1 MLQKALCSTEQ
12 GQATDFQLIVSLIL
26 VDASLKYT
34 HLIPDNIVEL
44 LLHDALK
51 YIDKRKTTIVPNGFG
66 KWWLGN
72 LVTMLGGNWEQYPC
86 RGDITSY
93 SLENETT
100 LMIWQNTAWGEQEGV
115 RRIIEEKLSSIKVYF
130 QEEEPGCELYAT
142 NSFTHFPERYLLDS
156 YEEPLY
162 FVDIEEAAKCVAD
175 IVGHSVEPSVEA
187 IDLAL
192 DDFLEVQE
200 DNDTWYGFHE
210 FIEDVE

>member
-1 MLQKALCSTEQ
+1 M
-12 GQATDFQLIVSLIL
+12 
-26 VDASLKYT
+26 
-34 HLIPDNIVEL
+34 
-44 LLHDALK
+44 
-51 YIDKRKTTIVPNGFG
+51 
-66 KWWLGN
+66 GN
-72 LVTMLGGNWEQYPC
+72 LVTKLGGNWEEYPC

-93 SLENETT
+93 SLENDTT

>member
-1 MLQKALCSTEQ
+1 MPNW
-12 GQATDFQLIVSLIL
+12 
-26 VDASLKYT
+26 ASVTYECVGDPKD
-34 HLIPDNIVEL
+34 IR

-72 LVTMLGGNWEQYPC
+72 LVTKLGGNWEQYPC

-115 RRIIEEKLSSIKVYF
+115 RKIIEEKLPSIKIYF
-130 QEEEPGCELYAT
+130 QEEEPGCGLFAT
-142 NSFTHFPERYLLDS
+142 NSFKHFPERYLLDS

-162 FVDIEEAAKCVAD
+162 FETIDEATQCVSD
-175 IVGHSVEPSVEA
+175 IVGYPIEPSFEA
-187 IDLAL
+187 IDQAL
-192 DDFLEVQE
+192 DDYLAEHE
-200 DNDTWYGFHE
+200 DNDTWYSFHE
-210 FIEDVE
+210 FIEDRN

>member
-1 MLQKALCSTEQ
+1 MPNW
-12 GQATDFQLIVSLIL
+12 
-26 VDASLKYT
+26 ASVTYECVGDPKD
-34 HLIPDNIVEL
+34 IR

-72 LVTMLGGNWEQYPC
+72 LVTRLGGNWEEYPC

-187 IDLAL
+187 IDQAL
-192 DDFLEVQE
+192 DDYLEVHE
-200 DNDTWYGFHE
+200 DDDTWYSFHE
-210 FIEDVE
+210 FIEEVE